1 MSWLHPRNLSRYR
14 VNTSHRG
21 IPVALGV
28 ASQVHLQPQSPM
40 LRTRLFRSFVALT
53 GAILIASCADSS
65 APDVTAPPSGLGL
78 SGPATDAEGRQFAAL
93 WWKQENLAAPVQ
105 VSKTIDEL
113 GGVLTI
119 PETGLTMEFPAGAVS
134 GPITIT
140 VTADQKYVAYKME
153 PAGTQFLKDV
163 VVTQSM
169 SSTQLSGR
177 PLQNQIYATYIAD
190 DSVSLSGRVPVL
202 EIEPSKT
209 VFYPNTTIPQA
220 HVWIIKHFSRYML
233 ASD

>member
-1 MSWLHPRNLSRYR
+1 MLS
-14 VNTSHRG
+14 
-21 IPVALGV
+21 
-28 ASQVHLQPQSPM
+28 
-40 LRTRLFRSFVALT
+40 TRLFRSFVAIT

-78 SGPATDAEGRQFAAL
+78 SGPATDAGGRQFDAL
-93 WWKQENLAAPVQ
+93 WWEQDLKSVVQ
-105 VSKTIDEL
+105 VSKTIDES

-134 GPITIT
+134 GPITVT
-140 VTADQKYVAYKME
+140 VTADQKYVAYKMD

-163 VVTQSM
+163 IVTQSL
-169 SSTQLSGR
+169 STTELSGR
-177 PLQNQIYATYIAD
+177 PLQSAIYATYIAD
-190 DSVSLSGRVPVL
+190 DNVSLSGRVPVI

-209 VFYPNTTIPQA
+209 VFYPNSTIPQA